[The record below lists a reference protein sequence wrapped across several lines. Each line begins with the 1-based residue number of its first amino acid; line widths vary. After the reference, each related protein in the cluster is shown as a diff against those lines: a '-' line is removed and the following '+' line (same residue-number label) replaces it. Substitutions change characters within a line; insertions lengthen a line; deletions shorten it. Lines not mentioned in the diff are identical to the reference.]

1 MSTPPPPCC
10 LLDLTHSSTR
20 RATLPCVK
28 KSTTQLATG
37 SVVSTI
43 VHPIIHRPTITK
55 RALAARKSR
64 RDRTPRSTT
73 SPDRMNSV
81 RPSLSPVSSNY
92 APRVLAG
99 QFEPTALRA
108 RQIASDRGQSLHE
121 LAYELG
127 YASAP
132 PRVRTQPVDLSAH
145 TRTEIAAATGY
156 DVSDISRLFAR
167 RHPPTL
173 TKLAKVAAVY
183 DVWLDDMLTALGW

>member
-1 MSTPPPPCC
+1 MIAAP
-10 LLDLTHSSTR
+10 
-20 RATLPCVK
+20 V
-28 KSTTQLATG
+28 
-37 SVVSTI
+37 
-43 VHPIIHRPTITK
+43 IHRPSINK
-55 RALAARKSR
+55 RGLAARR
-64 RDRTPRSTT
+64 EHRDRERKDRSTHT
-73 SPDRMNSV
+73 RTHAGRLNSV
-81 RPSLSPVSSNY
+81 RPTLSPVSSNY

-127 YASAP
+127 YAQAP
-132 PRVRTQPVDLSAH
+132 PRVRTQSVDIHSR

>member
-1 MSTPPPPCC
+1 
-10 LLDLTHSSTR
+10 
-20 RATLPCVK
+20 VK
-28 KSTTQLATG
+28 KSTTTLATPPAIRQPSIG
-37 SVVSTI
+37 
-43 VHPIIHRPTITK
+43 K
-55 RALAARKSR
+55 RALAARKLH
-64 RDRTPRSTT
+64 RDGHQNSTLIGVGRF
-73 SPDRMNSV
+73 DSV
-81 RPSLSPVSSNY
+81 RPLSPVSSNY

-108 RQIASDRGQSLHE
+108 RKIAADRGQSLHE

-132 PRVRTQPVDLSAH
+132 PRIRTQPVDIASR

-183 DVWLDDMLTALGW
+183 DAWLDDMLTALGW